1 MATHV
6 NERERKYQLPITGG
20 VPLDDVPGMTLD
32 PLTEEQVLDAVYHDT
47 ADLRLAHK
55 GITLRRRTGGDD
67 AGWHLKLP
75 LGEDTREEIQVPLG
89 RGGKSAPEE
98 LTDMLTGITRG
109 RPLAPVAHIRTKRRK
124 WRLVDDRGDV
134 AAEIV
139 ADSVSGQTLGESSS
153 VMSWE
158 EIEVELAGGGPDVFD
173 SVEKRLGKPS
183 DAPPKAL
190 RVLGVGPV
198 QRPPERGVQGYMRK
212 QADRMLEQDVLI
224 RRRSPDSI
232 HQMRVAGR
240 RLRSILQAF
249 KGSRDLRN
257 ELKWLSG
264 VLGDMRDLEVL
275 HDHLVA
281 EVRALPDELVIGE
294 VRRRLTES
302 FVPSRSAA
310 RADVLEAL
318 NSERYFALL
327 DCLEASHQLPL
338 KRKKGQALRKTRR
351 RVDRA
356 FDDIGRLGTDRGLH
370 EVRKAAKR
378 TRYAAEATGRKKL
391 ARRMKKLQKSLGVH
405 QDAVV
410 ARAEVRNLGVQAH
423 LAGENAFTYGLLYG
437 REVERAEKVRQSLR
451 LGER

>member
-6 NERERKYQLPITGG
+6 NETERKYELPVTGG
-20 VPLDDVPGMTLD
+20 VPLDDMPGMTLD
-32 PLTEEQVLDAVYHDT
+32 SRSQKQVLDAVYHDT
-47 ADLRLAHK
+47 TDLRLAHK

-75 LGEDTREEIQVPLG
+75 LSDDTREEIRVPLG
-89 RGGKSAPEE
+89 LGGKSVPRE
-98 LTDMLTGITRG
+98 LTEILTGITRG
-109 RPLAPVAHIRTKRRK
+109 EALAPVAHIRTKRRR
-124 WRLVDDRGDV
+124 WRLLDDRGAV

-153 VMSWE
+153 VTSWE

-173 SVEKRLGKPS
+173 TVETRLGKPS
-183 DAPPKAL
+183 DAPPKLL
-190 RVLGVGPV
+190 RVLGDRVGR
-198 QRPPERGVQGYMRK
+198 RPPPEPGLQAYMRR
-212 QADRMLEQDVLI
+212 QADKMVEQDILI
-224 RRRSPDSI
+224 RRRRPDSI

-240 RLRSILQAF
+240 RLRSILQVF
-249 KGSRDLRN
+249 NGPRDLRN

-264 VLGDMRDLEVL
+264 VLGDARDLEVL
-275 HDHLVA
+275 HDHLVE
-281 EVRALPDELVIGE
+281 EVRALPDELVLGA

-302 FVPSRSAA
+302 FAVRRSAA
-310 RADVLEAL
+310 RADMLDAL

-327 DCLEASHQLPL
+327 DRLETEHRLPL
-338 KRKKGQALRKTRR
+338 KREKTKALRKARR

-356 FDDIGRLGTDRGLH
+356 FGNVAGLGTDRGLH

-378 TRYAAEATGRKKL
+378 SRYAAEATGAQKP

-410 ARAEVRNLGVQAH
+410 ARAELRNLGVQAH
-423 LAGENAFTYGLLYG
+423 LAGDNAFTYGLLYG
-437 REVERAEKVRQSLR
+437 KEIQRAEKIRESLR
-451 LGER
+451 IP

>member
-6 NERERKYQLPITGG
+6 NERERKYRLPATGG
-20 VPLDDVPGMTLD
+20 VPLDDMPGMTLD
-32 PLTEEQVLDAVYHDT
+32 PSSEEQGLDAVYHDT

-75 LGEDTREEIQVPLG
+75 LGDDTREEIRLPL
-89 RGGKSAPEE
+89 GGKSAPRE

-109 RPLAPVAHIRTKRRK
+109 QAVAPVAHIRTKRRL
-124 WRLVDDRGDV
+124 WRLLDDQGAV
-134 AAEIV
+134 AAEVV
-139 ADSVSGQTLGESSS
+139 ADHVSGQTLGESST

-158 EIEVELAGGGPDVFD
+158 EIEVELAGGGAEVFD
-173 SVEKRLGKPS
+173 TVETRLGKPS

-190 RVLGVGPV
+190 HVLGVGVEP
-198 QRPPERGVQGYMRK
+198 RTPERGVRAYMRK
-212 QADRMLEQDVLI
+212 QADRMVEHDILI
-224 RRRSPDSI
+224 RRRRPDSI

-240 RLRSILQAF
+240 RLRSVLQAF
-249 KGSRDLRN
+249 DGPRDLRN

-275 HDHLVA
+275 HDHLV
-281 EVRALPDELVIGE
+281 EQVRALPDELVLGE

-302 FVPSRSAA
+302 FAVRRSAA
-310 RADVLEAL
+310 RADMLEAL

-327 DCLEASHQLPL
+327 DRLETGHRLPL
-338 KRKKGQALRKTRR
+338 KRKNAKALRKARR

-356 FDDIGRLGTDRGLH
+356 VGNIGTLGTDRGLH

-378 TRYAAEATGRKKL
+378 TRYTAEATGAKKQ
-391 ARRMKKLQKSLGVH
+391 ARRMKTLQKSLGVH

-410 ARAEVRNLGVQAH
+410 ARAELRTLGVQAH
-423 LAGENAFTYGLLYG
+423 LAGENAFTYGVLYDK
-437 REVERAEKVRQSLR
+437 ENQRAEKVRRSLR
-451 LGER
+451 L